1 MLPVMEIIMPQQ
13 TGGNVPAFLAK
24 LWKMV
29 DNPDTGAWINHKNK
43 PNLIFLLS
51 DSLICWT
58 DEGNSFCI
66 RNQSEFARSLLP
78 YYYKHSNMASF
89 VRQLNMYGFHK
100 VMSVESGGLKV
111 ENIPLLLTSTL
122 LSFSGWQGWD
132 RVCSPIL
139 HQGPG
144 PSPGP
149 DQEEGVSEH
158 EGARHQPAVHTKH

>member
-13 TGGNVPAFLAK
+13 PGGNVPAFLAK

-29 DNPDTGAWINHKNK
+29 DNPDTGEQTLSNLLGEKIINILFK
-43 PNLIFLLS
+43 

-58 DEGNSFCI
+58 EEGNSFCI

-111 ENIPLLLTSTL
+111 TFKIPLIFFSMLI
-122 LSFSGWQGWD
+122 LSG
-132 RVCSPIL
+132 
-139 HQGPG
+139 
-144 PSPGP
+144 
-149 DQEEGVSEH
+149 
-158 EGARHQPAVHTKH
+158 